1 MPNWVKNVNWQER
14 GKNQKLRRVHTRP
27 SCLQC
32 GGLKKSVTILN
43 LAPKWDSTKQKG
55 IFTIDDPLI
64 SKFTRFTSR
73 FVGLL
78 GLRVNLDVFQQLK
91 RWRRR
96 GRMAN
101 WCGEKDGI
109 LKRMPP
115 EVKMDYM
122 ELQRST
128 VIKEIK
134 RDLGSKWGKS
144 DRNAVKLGTMNLCV
158 RKWSK

>member
-32 GGLKKSVTILN
+32 GGLINSVTILT
-43 LAPKWDSTKQKG
+43 LAPKRDSAKQKG

-96 GRMAN
+96 GRMAD
-101 WCGEKDGI
+101 WCGENGLNGKWDLEENATWSENG
-109 LKRMPP
+109 LNGT
-115 EVKMDYM
+115 
-122 ELQRST
+122 S
-128 VIKEIK
+128 EI
-134 RDLGSKWGKS
+134 
-144 DRNAVKLGTMNLCV
+144 NCN
-158 RKWSK
+158 